1 MTNKTIISGNIG
13 KGEVRV
19 TPGGKTVCNFSIAD
33 QLGFGDNAKTQW
45 WECSLWGKRAENE
58 KLTSLLVKGSRVT
71 VMGEAELIPA
81 GNYPAKLKL
90 FVHDILQIDTK
101 QNQPTNQTPNAQ
113 GGASSA
119 QGGFDTD
126 DFDDSIPF

>member
-19 TPGGKTVCNFSIAD
+19 TPNGKTVCNFSIAD
-33 QLGFGDNAKTQW
+33 QLGFGDDAKTQW

-81 GNYPAKLKL
+81 GEYPAKLKL
-90 FVHDILQIDTK
+90 FVQDILQIDAK
-101 QNQPTNQTPNAQ
+101 QDQSTNQAPNASENQ
-113 GGASSA
+113 FSDNLST
-119 QGGFDTD
+119 FD
-126 DFDDSIPF
+126 DDSIPF